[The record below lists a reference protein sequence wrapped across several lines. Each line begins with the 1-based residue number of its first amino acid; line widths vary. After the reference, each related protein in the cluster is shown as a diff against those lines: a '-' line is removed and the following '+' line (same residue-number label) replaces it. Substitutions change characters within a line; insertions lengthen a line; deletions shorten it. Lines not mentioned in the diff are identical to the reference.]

1 MTIPEI
7 KVCGITRSED
17 AQHAISLGA
26 SYIGFIVFEGSPR
39 CIDPEQAKRIWTQID
54 QGMARSVVVDVDP
67 DPSRLAEIEK
77 LGFDFFQLHFP
88 SSTDPKRVSQ
98 WSEKVSPERL
108 WLAPRTHPSE
118 PFPEQFLPYGD
129 TFLQDS
135 YCPDKFGGTGQVSDW
150 DGFESLQ
157 SKFPSKRWILA
168 GGLNPE
174 NISVA
179 LSATGA
185 VHVDLNS
192 GIESS
197 PGLKDQVKMKR
208 MFSILREVL

>member
-39 CIDPEQAKRIWTQID
+39 CIDPEEAKRIWTQID

-67 DPSRLAEIEK
+67 DPLRLAEIEK

-98 WSEKVSPERL
+98 WSEK
-108 WLAPRTHPSE
+108 LAPKGFGSLPEHILPNLSPNSFYLTAIPFFRIHIALTSLGE
-118 PFPEQFLPYGD
+118 PVKFRIGM
-129 TFLQDS
+129 DS
-135 YCPDKFGGTGQVSDW
+135 
-150 DGFESLQ
+150 
-157 SKFPSKRWILA
+157 
-168 GGLNPE
+168 
-174 NISVA
+174 
-179 LSATGA
+179 
-185 VHVDLNS
+185 
-192 GIESS
+192 
-197 PGLKDQVKMKR
+197 
-208 MFSILREVL
+208 